1 MKNTFYILNILA
13 MFFLVSCENYN
24 DKNFPGYDDG
34 TAPTNLVS
42 YTYSLTDADYTTISN
57 AALAVSTNAKDS
69 AKAKAIKTNKFF
81 IDTIPASTYI
91 PLLLQ
96 KKYLYTDAKSTV
108 ITEYNLYLPYD
119 TTKVAA
125 SNKYTL
131 VTADYDAMGT
141 AAGTPGQYDNFSASV
156 DAGFYLPIWLKSKF
170 PYSKA
175 NEIRLIRYKYFASSV
190 TKQLADVYIYDGTN
204 WIKSQSVKKDN
215 AKFILK
221 DKAWQYIDSDILLGL
236 NDGLG
241 DFKSIS
247 VIGEQV
253 WAWDVNKYA
262 KMTGFVSSAYLD
274 NEDWLVSPAMNFTER
289 VTPWLS
295 FMHVGRY
302 FGDTGTSTEKMRK
315 AITVWVST
323 KSDGLSIN
331 PADWKQLTIPEAGY
345 PSGANWTFITSTP
358 INLSA
363 YAGKEN
369 VRIAFKY
376 LSSSVDGAAGTWEV
390 KNVYVYEE

>member
-1 MKNTFYILNILA
+1 MKNIFHIISTLA
-13 MFFLVSCENYN
+13 LLLLVSCENYN
-24 DKNFPGYDDG
+24 EKNFPGYNDSS
-34 TAPTNLVS
+34 APTNLVN
-42 YTYSLTDADYTTISN
+42 YTYSLTDADYSNISKAGLTI
-57 AALAVSTNAKDS
+57 STNAIDS
-69 AKAKAIKTNKFF
+69 AKAKAIATNKFF

-91 PLLLQ
+91 PLLLE
-96 KKYLYTDAKSTV
+96 KKYLYADAKSSV
-108 ITEYNLYLPYD
+108 ITEYNLYSPYD
-119 TTKVAA
+119 TTKIAT

-131 VTADYDAMGT
+131 ITADYDAMGT
-141 AAGTPGQYDNFSASV
+141 TTGTPGQFDNFSSSI
-156 DAGFYLPIWLKSKF
+156 DPNFYLPIWLKSKY

-175 NEIRLIRYKYFASSV
+175 NETRLIRYKYFASSV
-190 TKQLADVYIYDGTN
+190 TKQVCDVYIYDGTN
-204 WIKSQSVKKDN
+204 WIKYQTVKKDF

-221 DKAWQYIDSDILLGL
+221 DKKWQYIDSDILLGL
-236 NDGLG
+236 NEGLG

-253 WAWDVNKYA
+253 WAWDANKYA
-262 KMTGFVSSAYLD
+262 KMTGYVSGAYLD

-289 VTPWLS
+289 VSPWLT

-315 AITVWVST
+315 AITIWIST
-323 KSDGLSIN
+323 KSDGTTIN
-331 PADWKQLTIPEAGY
+331 PGDWTQLTIPETGY

-358 INLSA
+358 INLKA
-363 YAGKEN
+363 YAGKDN